1 MDQHY
6 LAPLFAPRSIVVI
19 ANAAEP
25 EEAGTP
31 QAAEL
36 LQALKAQRYQGSLQ
50 FVSLHTR
57 GTLADLMEIKADL
70 GVIALPPEEVP
81 EAIELAA
88 RMACK
93 AVMVMAGQVSAD
105 QAADWHKQARREGL
119 YMLGPNCLGFQRP
132 QLGLNASVL
141 GPLADAGPLAL
152 VSQSGSLTAS
162 MLDWA
167 SRNAV
172 SFSSVVSVGPHA

>member
-1 MDQHY
+1 MVTLETSTDDGGWARSHHVPEPVRVPLGEDASSEIELIPGLRLGWRVRPRNADSDRTVTVY
-6 LAPLFAPRSIVVI
+6 LRN

-70 GVIALPPEEVP
+70 GVIALPPEEDGR
-81 EAIELAA
+81 A
-88 RMACK
+88 
-93 AVMVMAGQVSAD
+93 
-105 QAADWHKQARREGL
+105 
-119 YMLGPNCLGFQRP
+119 
-132 QLGLNASVL
+132 
-141 GPLADAGPLAL
+141 
-152 VSQSGSLTAS
+152 
-162 MLDWA
+162 
-167 SRNAV
+167 
-172 SFSSVVSVGPHA
+172 